1 VANSRQIAANFCV
14 VIAPWRVPWNAQGQN
29 NSVDFW
35 HKMAWCVTAR
45 FLRTWIELNSS
56 FEVWSVRVFVSR
68 FVFFF
73 FCEFWCIFDTCPYSM
88 RSRVHETVECPSV
101 RPSIFVSSWVCS
113 RRSAANAGSV
123 ALTADAYEAEHS
135 LVVYLSF
142 CVLASLICQVCSVD
156 LPKRVVS

>member
-1 VANSRQIAANFCV
+1 
-14 VIAPWRVPWNAQGQN
+14 
-29 NSVDFW
+29 
-35 HKMAWCVTAR
+35 
-45 FLRTWIELNSS
+45 
-56 FEVWSVRVFVSR
+56 VFVSR

-88 RSRVHETVECPSV
+88 RSRVYETVECPSV
-101 RPSIFVSSWVCS
+101 RPSVHLCFIVGLQQALSSKL
-113 RRSAANAGSV
+113 RSAANAGSV